1 MGENIS
7 WFYSQGWRSTSC
19 FLQNGTLFV
28 PFSLWCVLLGHQ
40 WTGVARVDQLWLRWD
55 VKISPMSASRTN
67 SRAGPVFFS
76 RLTSFTMNFY
86 SIKKAVTNYK
96 MYLFLVGLT
105 LGTYDRIHAWSLYI
119 IYIMSTNNCH
129 ISFQANQDYTRIS
142 PVVSAWIL
150 QKFSLCPLQECDP
163 HVDDGAH
170 GRFVL
175 PRESSQ
181 LTGGLPPEVRVD
193 VGTAQGVQSVCSL
206 DGDRHW
212 TAKRMREP
220 TTNLKW
226 FL

>member
-1 MGENIS
+1 MLSSEWHLICTFLAVVCSS
-7 WFYSQGWRSTSC
+7 WTPVNRGSTGRSIMT
-19 FLQNGTLFV
+19 
-28 PFSLWCVLLGHQ
+28 PLGCEDYPHVRKSNKL
-40 WTGVARVDQLWLRWD
+40 T
-55 VKISPMSASRTN
+55 SRT
-67 SRAGPVFFS
+67 RIFFKAHK
-76 RLTSFTMNFY
+76 FHHEFINFY

-96 MYLFLVGLT
+96 MYLFLVDPT
-105 LGTYDRIHAWSLYI
+105 LGTYMIEFMHDHYI
-119 IYIMSTNNCH
+119 YIYIMSTNNCH

-206 DGDRHW
+206 DGDRH
-212 TAKRMREP
+212 
-220 TTNLKW
+220 
-226 FL
+226 

>member
-1 MGENIS
+1 MIE
-7 WFYSQGWRSTSC
+7 FM
-19 FLQNGTLFV
+19 
-28 PFSLWCVLLGHQ
+28 H
-40 WTGVARVDQLWLRWD
+40 D
-55 VKISPMSASRTN
+55 
-67 SRAGPVFFS
+67 
-76 RLTSFTMNFY
+76 
-86 SIKKAVTNYK
+86 
-96 MYLFLVGLT
+96 
-105 LGTYDRIHAWSLYI
+105 HYI
-119 IYIMSTNNCH
+119 YIYIYIMSTNNCH

-206 DGDRHW
+206 DGDRH
-212 TAKRMREP
+212 
-220 TTNLKW
+220 
-226 FL
+226 